1 MIKITLP
8 LDNRTISSLRAGD
21 KVYISGE
28 VYTARDAAHKRFY
41 EAAKSGRPLPIN
53 IKGATIYYTG
63 PTPAKPG
70 FVSGV
75 SGPTTS
81 YRMDKYT
88 PMLLDMGLKGIIGKG
103 RRNEEVINSIVKNKA
118 VYFAAVGGAAALTLK
133 CITKSEVI
141 AYDDLGTEAV
151 RKMTFKDFPV
161 FVAVDSYGNSVYPIK

>member
-1 MIKITLP
+1 MKKINLP
-8 LDNRTISSLRAGD
+8 LDFNTIKSLRAGE

-28 VYTARDAAHKRFY
+28 IYTARDAAHKRFY
-41 EAAKSGRPLPIN
+41 EAVNSGLQLPID

-63 PTPAKPG
+63 PAPTKPG
-70 FVSGV
+70 DVCGV
-75 SGPTTS
+75 AGPTTS

-103 RRNEEVINSIVKNKA
+103 KRSEEVIASIVKNNA

-133 CITKSEVI
+133 CITASEVI

-151 RKMTFKDFPV
+151 RRMMFKDFPV
-161 FVAVDSYGNSVYPIK
+161 FVAVDSYGNSIY